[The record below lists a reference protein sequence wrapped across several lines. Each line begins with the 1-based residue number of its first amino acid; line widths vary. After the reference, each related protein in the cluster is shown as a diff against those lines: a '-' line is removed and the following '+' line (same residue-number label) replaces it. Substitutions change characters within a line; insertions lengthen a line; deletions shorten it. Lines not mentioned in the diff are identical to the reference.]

1 MAFFSK
7 EPYVVTING
16 ESGGTGGGGGMR
28 FISDAGA
35 PASNIGQPGDVYLNT
50 SNGDLYTNVNG
61 TWTKDMNLVGPQGPE
76 GPQGPKGAQGE
87 TGPQGMQGEQG
98 PQGPKGDP
106 GADGADGAD
115 GTDGVSVT
123 GATSDGTNITFT
135 LSDGSTI
142 DVPWPT
148 Q

>member
-76 GPQGPKGAQGE
+76 GPQGPKG
-87 TGPQGMQGEQG
+87 
-98 PQGPKGDP
+98 DP

-142 DVPWPT
+142 DVPWPA